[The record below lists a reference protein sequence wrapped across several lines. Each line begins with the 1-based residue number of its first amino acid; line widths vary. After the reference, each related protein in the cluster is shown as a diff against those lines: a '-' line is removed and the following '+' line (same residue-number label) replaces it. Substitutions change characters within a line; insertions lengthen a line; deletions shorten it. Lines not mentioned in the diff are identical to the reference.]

1 MTTGLADPGQQPVR
15 DEFVDP
21 VERAIHESRLIGP
34 DVVRAVALIGVVLM
48 NFHGYLIIEGGE
60 QADNLWGRFFNP
72 WDGPLS
78 TRFAATFVLTAGVG
92 VTLLTRS
99 AIGDPAA
106 VSARRWTLVRR
117 GLLLWGF
124 GELYY
129 EIWPGS
135 ILPFYGA
142 MFFIAAFM
150 FTLATPVV
158 LGVGVGSA
166 LAAAGIG
173 WWATER
179 KAGGHA
185 TTWLFNPGSN
195 SPRGHLFDLFVNRTH
210 PLLPWLAFFCAGI
223 LLGRALRTDW
233 WRPITI
239 GVGFTLFGVATLIG
253 SAFENPTELTAVMTD
268 LDPDGPGRSLP
279 YVASALGTALIAFAV
294 ISWVAERFRRSRLTQ
309 ILAHAGQMTLTLYI
323 AHGVVFNFI
332 VHWMGWVEP
341 AGLDLALVFTAC
353 YWVAAIALGSLW
365 HQRFRIGPAERLY
378 RKLGG

>member
-1 MTTGLADPGQQPVR
+1 MTTLQQPIQDEFADP
-15 DEFVDP
+15 VD
-21 VERAIHESRLIGP
+21 RARHESRLVGP

-48 NFHGYLIIEGGE
+48 NFHGYLVIQSGE
-60 QADNLWGRFFNP
+60 LSTNYWGRFFNP
-72 WDGPLS
+72 WAGPLS

-99 AIGDPAA
+99 ATGNPAA
-106 VSARRWTLVRR
+106 VSARRWTLMRR

-142 MFFIAAFM
+142 MFFVAAFI

-158 LGVGVGSA
+158 IGIGAGSA

-173 WWATER
+173 WWAVER
-179 KAGGHA
+179 QAGGHA
-185 TTWLFNPGSN
+185 TNWLFNPGSN
-195 SPRGHLFDLFVNRTH
+195 SLRGHLFDLFVNRTH

-223 LLGRALRTDW
+223 VLGRILRTDW
-233 WRPITI
+233 WRPIAL
-239 GVGFTLFGVATLIG
+239 GVGFTLFGVATVFG
-253 SAFENPTELTAVMTD
+253 SAFDSPTRLTAVMTD

-294 ISWVAERFRRSRLTQ
+294 ISWVAERFRGTMLVRAS
-309 ILAHAGQMTLTLYI
+309 AHAGQMTLTLYI
-323 AHGVVFNFI
+323 AHGLVFNFI

-341 AGLDLALVFTAC
+341 SGLDLALVFTAC
-353 YWVAAIALGSLW
+353 YWVTAIALGSLW
-365 HQRFRIGPAERLY
+365 HARFHIGPAEWIY

>member
-1 MTTGLADPGQQPVR
+1 MTTLQQPPQAEFAGAVEQAR
-15 DEFVDP
+15 DET
-21 VERAIHESRLIGP
+21 RLVGP

-48 NFHGYLIIEGGE
+48 NFHGYLVIEGGE
-60 QADNLWGRFFNP
+60 LSTNFWGRFFNP

-99 AIGDPAA
+99 AIGNRAA
-106 VSARRWTLVRR
+106 VSARRWTLIRR

-142 MFFIAAFM
+142 MFFVAAFI
-150 FTLATPVV
+150 FTFATPFIVAI
-158 LGVGVGSA
+158 GVGSA

-173 WWATER
+173 WWDIER
-179 KAGGHA
+179 QAGGHA
-185 TTWLFNPGSN
+185 TNWLSNPGSN
-195 SPRGHLFDLFVNRTH
+195 SLRGHLLDLFVNRTH
-210 PLLPWLAFFCAGI
+210 PLLPWLAFLCAGI
-223 LLGRALRTDW
+223 VLGRILRTDW
-233 WRPITI
+233 WRPIAL
-239 GVGFTLFGVATLIG
+239 GVGFTLFGAATLIG
-253 SAFENPTELTAVMTD
+253 GAFDNPTRLTAVMTD
-268 LDPDGPGRSLP
+268 LDPGGPGRSLP

-294 ISWVAERFRRSRLTQ
+294 ISWVAERLRGAKLVQ
-309 ILAHAGQMTLTLYI
+309 ALAHAGQMTLTLYI
-323 AHGVVFNFI
+323 AHGLVFNLI

-341 AGLDLALVFTAC
+341 SGLDLALVFTAC
-353 YWVAAIALGSLW
+353 YWVTAIALGSLW
-365 HQRFRIGPAERLY
+365 HGRFHIGPAEWVY